1 MWTHGAGST
10 GAATF
15 PTSAPIPLCWEVIQL
30 IKGFS
35 HGPEFLEG
43 LFSSH
48 KSLYNALSHVI
59 SPVLCHLSMQCFRVL
74 RNQRADVGADPQP
87 AQHQLGFGVELWPLT
102 PAVLVLSKWNRKR
115 SQLPNATVSVET
127 ALRFLKQDRK
137 SQHPS
142 PWLLSLLQTPKEN
155 ESCKVFFRFTWEKKQ
170 EQCLVTSLYYFS
182 SDAARI
188 HWKMSV
194 WTLSWEGLIMNKVTC
209 ESEFQGASLLADKPE
224 YFKWKHTCL

>member
-1 MWTHGAGST
+1 MWIHGAGST

-15 PTSAPIPLCWEVIQL
+15 PTSAPVPLCWEVIRL

-87 AQHQLGFGVELWPLT
+87 AQHQLRFGVELWPLT

-115 SQLPNATVSVET
+115 SQLPNATVSDSTEVPQT
-127 ALRFLKQDRK
+127 GPKIAASQPLVVVSVTDTQRK
-137 SQHPS
+137 RVLQSVFQVYMGKKAGTMFS
-142 PWLLSLLQTPKEN
+142 NKSVLLQLWCCQNPLEN
-155 ESCKVFFRFTWEKKQ
+155 VC
-170 EQCLVTSLYYFS
+170 
-182 SDAARI
+182 
-188 HWKMSV
+188 
-194 WTLSWEGLIMNKVTC
+194 MNT
-209 ESEFQGASLLADKPE
+209 ELGRADHE
-224 YFKWKHTCL
+224 